1 MTAVHTTLFLL
12 QHCMPRAR
20 ARLRWPSLLPR
31 RHADVRGGIELAF
44 IRDLLLLRVPH
55 ATADLRCEL
64 GHEGPVRPDHVVRE
78 SLLTKELKQAVEDLR
93 F

>member
-1 MTAVHTTLFLL
+1 MTAVHTTPSML

-44 IRDLLLLRVPH
+44 IRDLLLLRVRH
-55 ATADLRCEL
+55 ATADLRFQL